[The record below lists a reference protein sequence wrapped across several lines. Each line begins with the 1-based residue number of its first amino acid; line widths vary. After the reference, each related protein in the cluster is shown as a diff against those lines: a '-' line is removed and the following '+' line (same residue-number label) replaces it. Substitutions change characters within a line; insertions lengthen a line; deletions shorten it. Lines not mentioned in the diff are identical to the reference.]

1 MERERACRAVYYYS
15 IASTRLF
22 SQLRRDIEHSA
33 YGCFLQ
39 SSHPTVR
46 LGIFGTNEL
55 DILPTAQLGLP
66 TFRNVTIWYAVTEKS
81 DDV

>member
-1 MERERACRAVYYYS
+1 VSRGVLLQYRKHTFVFA
-15 IASTRLF
+15 ASQRY
-22 SQLRRDIEHSA
+22 IEHSA